1 MTNHEGGSQRGFF
14 VDGGNDDDDHVM
26 LNHEGRVTR
35 QPPYSVVYEA
45 STKQMPSSFYLHILF
60 IIAITRMMIMMIMM
74 RVAIV
79 VTMEIMG

>member
-1 MTNHEGGSQRGFF
+1 M
-14 VDGGNDDDDHVM
+14 M
-26 LNHEGRVTR
+26 NHEGRVTR

-60 IIAITRMMIMMIMM
+60 IIAITRMIIMMMM